1 MRESA
6 QAHNRDDYLLRRALP
21 WRRIQRS
28 IRNGLAAMSAGN
40 TELRRDTEVIGL
52 VGFAHL
58 FSHFLQLI
66 LAPLF
71 PLLKDEFGV
80 GYAAL
85 GLMVSIM
92 YTVSGVS
99 QTMAGFI
106 VDRYGARRVLLFG
119 MATFSAAM
127 LLTGLASSY
136 WMLLV
141 VAVLAG
147 VGNSVFHP
155 ADFAILNAKVNPK
168 RLGYAFSTHGIGGN
182 FGWLAA
188 PVFSIGISTLYG
200 WRAATIAAGVIGL
213 LITAVIASR
222 AALADAQADDS
233 GQRQTVQ
240 GARGRSLGGDVRAL
254 MSAPVLKCFA
264 FFTFHS
270 MALIGLQTFSV
281 SVTTALY
288 GAPLTAASAALTGFL
303 FGGIVGIVA
312 GGFAAVHS
320 SRHNLVAAAGM
331 LIGATLTLILASGA
345 LPIWLLTGCMG
356 LIGFFI
362 FSTSPS
368 RDILVRGATPP
379 GATGKVYGFVY
390 SGLDLGASL
399 SPLLFGWMLDQR
411 MPQWVFGAAA
421 SFMLLAVATVITLRP
436 QRSAEI
442 ATGVVPENAPS

>member
-1 MRESA
+1 
-6 QAHNRDDYLLRRALP
+6 
-21 WRRIQRS
+21 
-28 IRNGLAAMSAGN
+28 MSAS
-40 TELRRDTEVIGL
+40 TAEVRRDAEVIGL

-71 PLLKDEFGV
+71 PLLKEEFGV

-85 GLMVSIM
+85 GLMVSVM
-92 YTVSGVS
+92 YTVSGIS

-119 MATFSAAM
+119 MATFSLAM
-127 LLTGLASSY
+127 LLTGLATSY
-136 WMLLV
+136 WMLV
-141 VAVLAG
+141 AVAVLAG

-188 PVFSIGISTLYG
+188 PVFSIGISTVYG
-200 WRAATIAAGVIGL
+200 WRAATIAAGVLGL

-222 AALADAQADDS
+222 PVISGGPADAGVRRPAA
-233 GQRQTVQ
+233 Q
-240 GARGRSLGGDVRAL
+240 GGRGGRLREEVGAL
-254 MSAPVLKCFA
+254 MSVPVLKCFA
-264 FFTFHS
+264 FFTFHA

-288 GAPLTAASAALTGFL
+288 GAPLIVASTALTGFL

-312 GGFAAVHS
+312 GGFAAAHS
-320 SRHNLVAAAGM
+320 SRHNLVAASGM
-331 LIGATLTLILASGA
+331 LIGAALTLLLASGA
-345 LPIWLLTGCMG
+345 LPLWLLTATMT
-356 LIGFFI
+356 LVGFFT
-362 FSTSPS
+362 FSTQPS
-368 RDILVRGATPP
+368 RDILVRAATPP
-379 GATGKVYGFVY
+379 GATGRVYGFVY
-390 SGLDLGASL
+390 SGLDLGGSL

-421 SFMLLAVATVITLRP
+421 TFMLFAVATVVTLRP
-436 QRSAEI
+436 RQAADAELGPI
-442 ATGVVPENAPS
+442 AIAEKAPS

>member
-1 MRESA
+1 M
-6 QAHNRDDYLLRRALP
+6 N
-21 WRRIQRS
+21 
-28 IRNGLAAMSAGN
+28 AG
-40 TELRRDTEVIGL
+40 TAEIRRDVEVIGL

-85 GLMVSIM
+85 GLMVSVM

-106 VDRYGARRVLLFG
+106 VDRYGARRVLLAG
-119 MATFSAAM
+119 MATFSLAM
-127 LLTGLASSY
+127 LLTGFATSY
-136 WMLLV
+136 WMLV
-141 VAVLAG
+141 AIAVLAG

-155 ADFAILNAKVNPK
+155 ADFAILNAKVDPR

-188 PVFSIGISTLYG
+188 PVFSIGMSTAYG
-200 WRAATIAAGVIGL
+200 WRVAAISAGVLGL
-213 LITAVIASR
+213 LITAFIASR
-222 AALADAQADDS
+222 AALAGEGAQ
-233 GQRQTVQ
+233 GGGRPVKPQ
-240 GARGRSLGGDVRAL
+240 RGRADGLGAEVRVL
-254 MSAPVLKCFA
+254 LSVPVVKCFA

-288 GAPLTAASAALTGFL
+288 LAPLVTASAALTGFL

-312 GGFAAVHS
+312 GGIAATHS

-331 LIGATLTLILASGA
+331 LIGAVLTLVMASGV
-345 LPIWLLTGCMG
+345 LPLWLLTAAMA
-356 LIGFFI
+356 LIGFFM
-362 FSTSPS
+362 FSTQPS

-399 SPLLFGWMLDQR
+399 SPLLFGWLLDR
-411 MPQWVFGAAA
+411 NLPQWVFGAVAG
-421 SFMLLAVATVITLRP
+421 FMLLAVGTVVTLRP
-436 QRSAEI
+436 RQAMASKA
-442 ATGVVPENAPS
+442 GVVAMPEKATP

>member
-1 MRESA
+1 MRASA
-6 QAHNRDDYLLRRALP
+6 
-21 WRRIQRS
+21 
-28 IRNGLAAMSAGN
+28 
-40 TELRRDTEVIGL
+40 TELRHDVEVIGL

-58 FSHFLQLI
+58 LSHFLQLI

-71 PLLKDEFGV
+71 PLLKDEFDV

-85 GLMVSIM
+85 GLMVSVM
-92 YTVSGVS
+92 YTVSGIS

-119 MATFSAAM
+119 MAAFSLAI
-127 LLTGLASSY
+127 LLTGLATSY
-136 WMLLV
+136 WML
-141 VAVLAG
+141 VAIALLAG

-200 WRAATIAAGVIGL
+200 WRVATIAAGALGL
-213 LITAVIASR
+213 LITAIIATRPAISGTQ
-222 AALADAQADDS
+222 ADAGGRRHKAE
-233 GQRQTVQ
+233 
-240 GARGRSLGGDVRAL
+240 GARDRGLRHDVRAL
-254 MSAPVLKCFA
+254 MSKPVLKCFA
-264 FFTFHS
+264 FFTFYS

-281 SVTTALY
+281 SVITALY
-288 GAPLTAASAALTGFL
+288 GAPLVAASTALTGFL

-312 GGFAAVHS
+312 GGIAAAHS
-320 SRHNLVAAAGM
+320 SRHNLVAASGM
-331 LIGATLTLILASGA
+331 LVGAALTLVLASGA
-345 LPIWLLTGCMG
+345 LPLWLLTGTMA
-356 LIGFFI
+356 LVGFFT
-362 FSTSPS
+362 FSTQPS

-390 SGLDLGASL
+390 SGLDLGGSL

-411 MPQWVFGAAA
+411 LPQWVFSTA
-421 SFMLLAVATVITLRP
+421 SMFMLVAVATVVTLRA
-436 QRSAEI
+436 RRGAEEI
-442 ATGVVPENAPS
+442 TGTGVVPEKAPS